1 MHAVTL
7 SGIRLWIFEAMN
19 EPQQSN
25 DSNRNHEEKADFQ
38 DDDTSRQTAKNK
50 RDNNTTQVSLC
61 ICRHT
66 VSTRTIRIHEHA
78 YYGTCNYTRQTLKKV
93 TYQYM
98 QAVWKFVLQNPGKFD
113 YNVTQKTCHI

>member
-50 RDNNTTQVSLC
+50 RDNTTQVSPC

-78 YYGTCNYTRQTLKKV
+78 HYGTCNYTRQTLKKV